1 MKIIL
6 LVILFFIAVKLFAP
20 GITQFCIEKAEKINP
35 YGRIINAITTVESL
49 NGRFLYN
56 PIENSV
62 GWFHIRQ
69 IRVTD
74 YNQRTGSNITLQ
86 DCYDYEVSKTIFL
99 YYACQYRPDEYE
111 KISCEW
117 NAGPNWKQIKS
128 VKNYYKKV
136 LFVIAN

>member
-20 GITQFCIEKAEKINP
+20 GITQFCIQEAEKINP
-35 YGRIINAITTVESL
+35 YTRIINAVTTIESL

-86 DCYDYEVSKTIFL
+86 DCYDYETSKKIFL
-99 YYACQYRPDEYE
+99 YYACQYLPDEYE
-111 KISCEW
+111 SISKAWNGSGKQTEIYWQKIL
-117 NAGPNWKQIKS
+117 
-128 VKNYYKKV
+128 KV
-136 LFVIAN
+136 L